1 MRELRSCA
9 RSNTSQA
16 GDCKCSWGG
25 DKYRIPGVALN
36 RPPRSIE
43 RRKIQIALK
52 VLARQY
58 DVKAQR
64 PTPEEIETLKSLFG
78 DRAGSMTL
86 HEIARTVIEREL
98 PKKEGR
104 RIPPR

>member
-1 MRELRSCA
+1 MRLQHTKKNQVEPLPRRKAALRKREFEAHDFSLHTMDT
-9 RSNTSQA
+9 TST
-16 GDCKCSWGG
+16 
-25 DKYRIPGVALN
+25 
-36 RPPRSIE
+36 
-43 RRKIQIALK
+43 RKIQIALK

-58 DVKAQR
+58 DVKAQL

-98 PKKEGR
+98 PKKEER